1 MPRLSRD
8 LATWLIYLQLGLWGY
23 FNYGFGPIVPL
34 LRDEQGTSAAVAGLH
49 STAIAV
55 GAVAGGALY
64 PHLSRRFG
72 RGQVLWACQA
82 VIAACVLGYVLLPA
96 YFAVTIGL
104 TIVTATAGIAAIGGI
119 VSALSERHGPA
130 GPAAISEANAVA
142 CAAGLVAPL
151 VIGAAMRAGLG
162 WRAGLALL
170 VALIALVAALAKIKG
185 VRIPSGLPA
194 NPPLTLA
201 TDGRAFAD
209 AAGPVAPLEGGRAPR
224 DAADPAASGG
234 APAAVVTDGLP
245 TAIEPQIVSAAS
257 AVPLAKGGRPPLP
270 TAYWLAWGMMTVT
283 GAVEVV
289 LSMWTAEVLRDQ
301 VGMSPGGATAV
312 MSAIVGG
319 MFAGRLAGAR
329 IALRLPSIPLY
340 LGALVLSLAG
350 FALFWSAGSAVTAVA
365 GLVVV
370 GLGNAMHYPLAI
382 SLAVAAAP
390 GQADR
395 AAGVASYSMAVS
407 FGAGPLL
414 LGLVADQVGAHA
426 AFLFI
431 PVLIAGAALL
441 AWRFATT
448 TRAPLNAAL
457 DPA

>member
-34 LRDEQGTSAAVAGLH
+34 LRAEQGTSAAVAGLH

-64 PHLSRRFG
+64 PHLSLRFG
-72 RGQVLWACQA
+72 RGPVLWACQA
-82 VIAACVLGYVLLPA
+82 VIGVCVLGYVLLPA

-104 TIVTATAGIAAIGGI
+104 TVVIATAGIAAIGGI

-151 VIGAAMRAGLG
+151 LIGGAMRAGLG

-170 VALIALVAALAKIKG
+170 VALIALVAAVAMIKR

-194 NPPLTLA
+194 PVLAGTGARTPLVA
-201 TDGRAFAD
+201 T
-209 AAGPVAPLEGGRAPR
+209 AGPVGAGGELPAEVAALRAPGTR
-224 DAADPAASGG
+224 
-234 APAAVVTDGLP
+234 
-245 TAIEPQIVSAAS
+245 
-257 AVPLAKGGRPPLP
+257 RPLP
-270 TAYWLAWGMMTVT
+270 PAYWLAWGMMTVT

-301 VGMSPGGATAV
+301 VGLSAGGATAV

-340 LGALVLSLAG
+340 LGALALSLAG
-350 FALFWSAGSAVTAVA
+350 FTVFWGAGSAAVAVA
-365 GLVVV
+365 GLVIV

-414 LGLVADQVGAHA
+414 LGLVADQVGAHT

-431 PVLIAGAALL
+431 PVLIAGAAFL

-448 TRAPLNAAL
+448 TRTPLTPALAADL
-457 DPA
+457 A

>member
-72 RGQVLWACQA
+72 RGPVLWACQA
-82 VIAACVLGYVLLPA
+82 VIAAGVLGFVLLPA

-104 TIVTATAGIAAIGGI
+104 TMVIATAGIAAIGGI

-151 VIGAAMRAGLG
+151 LIGGAMRAGLG

-170 VALIALVAALAKIKG
+170 VALIALVAVIAKIKG
-185 VRIPSGLPA
+185 VRIPSGLATSAPQPA
-194 NPPLTLA
+194 PVPVDGVPAVSVLA
-201 TDGRAFAD
+201 
-209 AAGPVAPLEGGRAPR
+209 
-224 DAADPAASGG
+224 
-234 APAAVVTDGLP
+234 DGLP
-245 TAIEPQIVSAAS
+245 VATVPVDGPPTAS
-257 AVPLAKGGRPPLP
+257 APAGGSRARGSRPPLP
-270 TAYWLAWGMMTVT
+270 AAYWLAWGMMTVT

-301 VGMSPGGATAV
+301 VGMSAGGATAV

-350 FALFWSAGSAVTAVA
+350 FTVFWGAGSAAVAVA
-365 GLVVV
+365 GLIIV

-414 LGLVADQVGAHA
+414 LGLVADQVGAHT

-431 PVLIAGAALL
+431 PVLIAGAAVL

-448 TRAPLNAAL
+448 TRTPLTSAL
-457 DPA
+457 ATDLA

>member
-72 RGQVLWACQA
+72 RGPVLWACQA
-82 VIAACVLGYVLLPA
+82 VIAAGVLGFVLLPA

-104 TIVTATAGIAAIGGI
+104 TMVIATAGIAAIGGI

-151 VIGAAMRAGLG
+151 LIGGAMRAGLG

-170 VALIALVAALAKIKG
+170 VALIALVAAIAKIKG
-185 VRIPSGLPA
+185 VRIPSGPA
-194 NPPLTLA
+194 A
-201 TDGRAFAD
+201 TAPTPAPA
-209 AAGPVAPLEGGRAPR
+209 AAG
-224 DAADPAASGG
+224 D

-245 TAIEPQIVSAAS
+245 TAIDPHAVSAPVGGSPAR
-257 AVPLAKGGRPPLP
+257 GGRPPLP
-270 TAYWLAWGMMTVT
+270 AAYWLAWGMMTVT

-301 VGMSPGGATAV
+301 VGMSAGGATAV

-350 FALFWSAGSAVTAVA
+350 FTVFWGAGSSVVAVA
-365 GLVVV
+365 GLIIV

-414 LGLVADQVGAHA
+414 LGLVADQVGAHT

-448 TRAPLNAAL
+448 TRTPLTSAL
-457 DPA
+457 ATDLA

>member
-72 RGQVLWACQA
+72 RGPVLWACQA
-82 VIAACVLGYVLLPA
+82 VIAAGVLGFVLLPA

-104 TIVTATAGIAAIGGI
+104 TMVIATAGIAAIGGI

-151 VIGAAMRAGLG
+151 LIGGAIRAGFG

-170 VALIALVAALAKIKG
+170 VALIALVATIAKIKG
-185 VRIPSGLPA
+185 VRIPSGPA
-194 NPPLTLA
+194 ATATPP
-201 TDGRAFAD
+201 
-209 AAGPVAPLEGGRAPR
+209 AP
-224 DAADPAASGG
+224 AADGD

-245 TAIEPQIVSAAS
+245 TAIDPQPAS
-257 AVPLAKGGRPPLP
+257 APAGGSPARGGRPPLP
-270 TAYWLAWGMMTVT
+270 AAYWLAWGMMTVT

-289 LSMWTAEVLRDQ
+289 LSMWTAGVLRDQ
-301 VGMSPGGATAV
+301 VGLSAGGATAV

-340 LGALVLSLAG
+340 LGALALSLVG
-350 FALFWSAGSAVTAVA
+350 FTVFWSAGSAAVAVA
-365 GLVVV
+365 GLIVV

-414 LGLVADQVGAHA
+414 LGLVADQVGAHT

-431 PVLIAGAALL
+431 PVLIAGAAFL

-448 TRAPLNAAL
+448 TRTPLTPAL
-457 DPA
+457 ATELA

>member
-34 LRDEQGTSAAVAGLH
+34 LRVEQGTSAAVAGLH

-72 RGQVLWACQA
+72 RGPVLWACQA
-82 VIAACVLGYVLLPA
+82 VIGACVLGYVLLPA

-104 TIVTATAGIAAIGGI
+104 TVVIATAGIAAIGGI

-142 CAAGLVAPL
+142 CAAGLAAPL

-162 WRAGLALL
+162 WRAGLAVL
-170 VALIALVAALAKIKG
+170 VALIALVAAIAKIKR
-185 VRIPSGLPA
+185 VRIPSGLATPLPA
-194 NPPLTLA
+194 SAA
-201 TDGRAFAD
+201 TDPAGSVGSAL
-209 AAGPVAPLEGGRAPR
+209 AAATR
-224 DAADPAASGG
+224 S
-234 APAAVVTDGLP
+234 LP
-245 TAIEPQIVSAAS
+245 M
-257 AVPLAKGGRPPLP
+257 
-270 TAYWLAWGMMTVT
+270 AYWLAWGMMTVT

-301 VGMSPGGATAV
+301 VGLSAGAATAV

-319 MFAGRLAGAR
+319 MFVGRLAGAR

-340 LGALVLSLAG
+340 LGALALSLAG
-350 FALFWSAGSAVTAVA
+350 FIVFWGAGSAVVAVV
-365 GLVVV
+365 GLIIV

-414 LGLVADQVGAHA
+414 LGLAADQVGAHT

-431 PVLIAGAALL
+431 PLLIAGAALL
-441 AWRFATT
+441 AWRFAA
-448 TRAPLNAAL
+448 RARTGLAPAA
-457 DPA
+457 A

>member
-49 STAIAV
+49 STAIAI

-72 RGQVLWACQA
+72 RGPVLWACQA

-185 VRIPSGLPA
+185 VRIPSGLAPA
-194 NPPLTLA
+194 PT
-201 TDGRAFAD
+201 TDGRAPAD
-209 AAGPVAPLEGGRAPR
+209 AALPVAPAAGGRAIA
-224 DAADPAASGG
+224 DAAV
-234 APAAVVTDGLP
+234 PAAVVTDGLP
-245 TAIEPQIVSAAS
+245 TAIEPQIVSAAT
-257 AVPLAKGGRPPLP
+257 AVPFAKGGRSPLP

-414 LGLVADQVGAHA
+414 LGLVADQVGAHT

-431 PVLIAGAALL
+431 PVLIAGAAFL

-448 TRAPLNAAL
+448 TRPPLHTALNPAAL
-457 DPA
+457 P

>member
-34 LRDEQGTSAAVAGLH
+34 LRAEQGTSAAVAGLH

-72 RGQVLWACQA
+72 RGPVLWACQA
-82 VIAACVLGYVLLPA
+82 VIAASVLGYVLLPA

-104 TIVTATAGIAAIGGI
+104 TILVATAGIAAIGGI

-142 CAAGLVAPL
+142 CAAGLAAPL
-151 VIGAAMRAGLG
+151 IIGGAIRAGLG

-170 VALIALVAALAKIKG
+170 VALIALVAVIAKIKG

-194 NPPLTLA
+194 PAPVPVLAGSGARAPLDA
-201 TDGRAFAD
+201 T
-209 AAGPVAPLEGGRAPR
+209 AGPVAAGREQPAEVAEPR
-224 DAADPAASGG
+224 ARG
-234 APAAVVTDGLP
+234 
-245 TAIEPQIVSAAS
+245 E
-257 AVPLAKGGRPPLP
+257 RRPLP
-270 TAYWLAWGMMTVT
+270 PAYWLAWGMMTVT

-301 VGMSPGGATAV
+301 VGLSAGAATAV

-319 MFAGRLAGAR
+319 MFVGRLAGAR

-350 FALFWSAGSAVTAVA
+350 FTVFWGAGSAVVAVA
-365 GLVVV
+365 GLVIV

-414 LGLVADQVGAHA
+414 LGLVADQVGAHT

-431 PVLIAGAALL
+431 PLLIAGAAFL

-448 TRAPLNAAL
+448 TRTPLTPAL
-457 DPA
+457 ATDLA

>member
-34 LRDEQGTSAAVAGLH
+34 LRAEQGTSAAVAGLH

-55 GAVAGGALY
+55 GAVAGGAAY

-72 RGQVLWACQA
+72 RGPVLWACQA
-82 VIAACVLGYVLLPA
+82 VIGAGVLGFVLLPA

-104 TIVTATAGIAAIGGI
+104 TVVIATAGIAAIGGI
-119 VSALSERHGPA
+119 VSALAERHGPA

-151 VIGAAMRAGLG
+151 IIGAAIRAGWG

-170 VALIALVAALAKIKG
+170 VALIALVAVLAKIKR
-185 VRIPSGLPA
+185 VRIPSSHAVPQPVMAGTGLPVSPA
-194 NPPLTLA
+194 
-201 TDGRAFAD
+201 DGDRVSVSAG
-209 AAGPVAPLEGGRAPR
+209 AGPARPR
-224 DAADPAASGG
+224 G
-234 APAAVVTDGLP
+234 ARLP
-245 TAIEPQIVSAAS
+245 
-257 AVPLAKGGRPPLP
+257 G
-270 TAYWLAWGMMTVT
+270 AYWLAWGMMTVT

-289 LSMWTAEVLRDQ
+289 LSMWTAEVLRGQ
-301 VGMSPGGATAV
+301 VGLSAGAATAV
-312 MSAIVGG
+312 MSAMVGG

-329 IALRLPSIPLY
+329 IALRMSSIPLY
-340 LGALVLSLAG
+340 FGALALSLAG
-350 FALFWSAGSAVTAVA
+350 FTVFWSAGSAVVAVA
-365 GLVVV
+365 GLIVV

-414 LGLVADQVGAHA
+414 LGLVADQVGAHT

-431 PVLIAGAALL
+431 PLLIAGAAYL
-441 AWRFATT
+441 AWRFAATSRT
-448 TRAPLNAAL
+448 SLTPAL
-457 DPA
+457 ATDPA

>member
-34 LRDEQGTSAAVAGLH
+34 LRAEQGTSAAVAGLH

-55 GAVAGGALY
+55 GAVAGGAAY

-72 RGQVLWACQA
+72 RGPVLWACQA
-82 VIAACVLGYVLLPA
+82 VIGAGVLGFVLLPA

-104 TIVTATAGIAAIGGI
+104 TVVIATAGIAAIGGI
-119 VSALSERHGPA
+119 VSALAERHGPA

-151 VIGAAMRAGLG
+151 IIGAAIRAGWG

-170 VALIALVAALAKIKG
+170 VALIALVAVLAKIKG
-185 VRIPSGLPA
+185 VRIPSGHAAPVVAGTGLAVAPA
-194 NPPLTLA
+194 TADRVAAPDAGRVA
-201 TDGRAFAD
+201 TVAVDSRAAVP
-209 AAGPVAPLEGGRAPR
+209 AGNGPVRPR
-224 DAADPAASGG
+224 G
-234 APAAVVTDGLP
+234 TRLP
-245 TAIEPQIVSAAS
+245 
-257 AVPLAKGGRPPLP
+257 G
-270 TAYWLAWGMMTVT
+270 AYWLAWGMMTVT

-289 LSMWTAEVLRDQ
+289 LSMWTAEVLRGQ
-301 VGMSPGGATAV
+301 VGLSTGAATAV
-312 MSAIVGG
+312 MSAMVGG

-329 IALRLPSIPLY
+329 IALRMSAIPLY
-340 LGALVLSLAG
+340 FGALALSLAG
-350 FALFWSAGSAVTAVA
+350 FIVFWSAGSAVAAVA
-365 GLVVV
+365 GLIVV

-431 PVLIAGAALL
+431 PLLIAGAAYL
-441 AWRFATT
+441 AWRFAATSRT
-448 TRAPLNAAL
+448 SLTPAL
-457 DPA
+457 ATDPA

>member
-72 RGQVLWACQA
+72 RGPVLWACQA

-104 TIVTATAGIAAIGGI
+104 TIVIATAGIAAIGGI

-170 VALIALVAALAKIKG
+170 VALIALVAVIAKIKG
-185 VRIPSGLPA
+185 VRIPSGLTAATPPPA
-194 NPPLTLA
+194 P
-201 TDGRAFAD
+201 
-209 AAGPVAPLEGGRAPR
+209 
-224 DAADPAASGG
+224 AADGD

-245 TAIEPQIVSAAS
+245 TAIDPQAAS
-257 AVPLAKGGRPPLP
+257 APVGGSLARGGRPPLP
-270 TAYWLAWGMMTVT
+270 AAYWLAWGMMTVT

-301 VGMSPGGATAV
+301 VGMSAGGATAV
-312 MSAIVGG
+312 MSAVVGG

-350 FALFWSAGSAVTAVA
+350 FTVFWGAGSSVTAVA
-365 GLVVV
+365 GLIIV
-370 GLGNAMHYPLAI
+370 GLGNALHYPLAI

-414 LGLVADQVGAHA
+414 LGLVADQVGAHT

-431 PVLIAGAALL
+431 PVLIAGAAFL
-441 AWRFATT
+441 AWRFATA
-448 TRAPLNAAL
+448 TRTPLTPAL
-457 DPA
+457 ATDLA